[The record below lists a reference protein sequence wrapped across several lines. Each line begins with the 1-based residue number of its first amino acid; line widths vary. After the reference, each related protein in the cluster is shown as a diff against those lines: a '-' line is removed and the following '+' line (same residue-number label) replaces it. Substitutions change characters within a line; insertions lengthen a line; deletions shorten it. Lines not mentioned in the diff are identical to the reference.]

1 MDIAAQIVLV
11 VVIGVFI
18 VAGYIWIQNK
28 DVQKRGLSDELEQRQ
43 SNEPTNEQLNYTT
56 DFNIHAQNKDEAE
69 NKPLGVV
76 EAIKDRQSANPIVE
90 AIKNKNA
97 TSPVVKAIK
106 EKKDLDV

>member
-43 SNEPTNEQLNYTT
+43 SNGPTNEQLNYTT
-56 DFNIHAQNKDEAE
+56 DFNIHAPGKEEDVNE
-69 NKPLGVV
+69 PRGVV
-76 EAIKDRQSANPIVE
+76 EAIKER
-90 AIKNKNA
+90 
-97 TSPVVKAIK
+97 
-106 EKKDLDV
+106 KDLDV

>member
-43 SNEPTNEQLNYTT
+43 SNEQLNYTT
-56 DFNIHAQNKDEAE
+56 DFNIHAPGKEEDVNER
-69 NKPLGVV
+69 PGVV
-76 EAIKDRQSANPIVE
+76 EAIKER
-90 AIKNKNA
+90 
-97 TSPVVKAIK
+97 
-106 EKKDLDV
+106 KDLDV